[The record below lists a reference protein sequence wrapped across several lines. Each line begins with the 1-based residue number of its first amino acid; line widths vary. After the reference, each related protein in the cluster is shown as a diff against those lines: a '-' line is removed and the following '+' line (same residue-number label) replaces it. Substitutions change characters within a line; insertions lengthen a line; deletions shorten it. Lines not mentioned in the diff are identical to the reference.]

1 MKHNN
6 FKTNQKLITQVT
18 MRIFIY
24 LFIYLFIII
33 IIFIDK
39 IKIE

>member
-24 LFIYLFIII
+24 LFIIIII